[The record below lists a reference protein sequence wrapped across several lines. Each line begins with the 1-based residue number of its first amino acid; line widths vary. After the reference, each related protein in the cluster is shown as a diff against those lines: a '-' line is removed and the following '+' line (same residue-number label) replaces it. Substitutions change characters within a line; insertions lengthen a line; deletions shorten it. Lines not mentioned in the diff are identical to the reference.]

1 MRRPEEIEA
10 ELIKV
15 CYARHLAVNR
25 VRRYWKR
32 IDALEKELEESRK
45 GGANEAQIL

>member
-10 ELIKV
+10 ELIQV
-15 CYARHLAVNR
+15 QHARCLAVNR

-32 IDALEKELEESRK
+32 IEKLEKELEESRK
-45 GGANEAQIL
+45 SYGGNRNE

>member
-25 VRRYWKR
+25 VRRYWQR
-32 IDALEKELEESRK
+32 IDALEKELEESKRAY
-45 GGANEAQIL
+45 GGNRNE